1 MIDYQW
7 CVINALKIND
17 SLSQLSV
24 VGLDLAIAV
33 KYSDITEPVVVMPAS
48 YKQPGDFDYFG
59 LYCMFA

>member
-24 VGLDLAIAV
+24 VGLDLAITV
-33 KYSDITEPVVVMPAS
+33 KHGDITEPVVVMPAS
-48 YKQPGDFDYFG
+48 YKQPGDFDYLG
-59 LYCMFA
+59 L

>member
-1 MIDYQW
+1 MIDYQR
-7 CVINALKIND
+7 CIINTLKING

-33 KYSDITEPVVVMPAS
+33 KHSDITEPVVVMPAS

-59 LYCMFA
+59 L